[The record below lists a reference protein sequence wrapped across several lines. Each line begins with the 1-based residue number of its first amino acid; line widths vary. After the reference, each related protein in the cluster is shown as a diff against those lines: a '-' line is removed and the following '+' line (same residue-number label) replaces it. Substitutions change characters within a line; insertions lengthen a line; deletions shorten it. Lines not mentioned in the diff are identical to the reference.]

1 MDRICPPEGFF
12 MQKETI
18 FKFKMLFEEQ
28 RRNLL
33 YSNSLINENFN
44 VQKEELIDEMDMT
57 STEVETS
64 MRIRLRNREALF
76 LKKIQD
82 ALSRIKE
89 GTFGLCEDCGGD
101 IDIRRLEVRPTATLC
116 VHCKEE
122 QERNEQIHIDGHRS
136 KSLGTKLRI
145 G

>member
-1 MDRICPPEGFF
+1 VN
-12 MQKETI
+12 KETI

-33 YSNSLINENFN
+33 YSNGFVNESFH
-44 VQKEELIDEMDMT
+44 VHKEDLIDEMDMT

-76 LKKIQD
+76 LKKIQE
-82 ALSRIKE
+82 ALLRIKE
-89 GTFGLCEDCGGD
+89 GTFGLCEDCGGE
-101 IDIRRLEVRPTATLC
+101 IDVRRLEVRPTATLC

-122 QERNEQIHIDGHRS
+122 QERNEQIHIDGHKP
-136 KSLGTKLRI
+136 KSLGTKIRI